1 MMLKT
6 AFSSGQLGRL
16 CAALFV
22 ASAMF
27 PVAAS
32 VYPADAPR
40 WMGVADVGL
49 AALLLTAAI
58 SLAMQMQKRIND
70 DDRLEA
76 FRISQAVMSVIPILL
91 ALFFI
96 AGSRI
101 KWDVLVIG
109 LGWRAWLLLYSLP
122 FMIAAHRTAFPRMP

>member
-1 MMLKT
+1 MMLT
-6 AFSSGQLGRL
+6 NAFAARQLGRL

-22 ASAMF
+22 ISAMF

-32 VYPADAPR
+32 FYPADAPR
-40 WMGVADVGL
+40 WIGIADVGL

-58 SLAMQMQKRIND
+58 SLAMQMQERIND

-101 KWDVLVIG
+101 KWDVL
-109 LGWRAWLLLYSLP
+109 
-122 FMIAAHRTAFPRMP
+122 